1 MSSANLVV
9 GDVYL
14 KKTIAENIKYNFKK
28 ASLKRSILIFFLKTL
43 RDWIDPVVLG
53 DAFQSLGAQQ
63 PLTQAFLRE
72 LVIHLSPQT
81 PAQPK
86 TTFLSQA

>member
-43 RDWIDPVVLG
+43 RDWIDPVALG
-53 DAFQSLGAQQ
+53 DAFQSLGAQ
-63 PLTQAFLRE
+63 
-72 LVIHLSPQT
+72 
-81 PAQPK
+81 
-86 TTFLSQA
+86 

>member
-43 RDWIDPVVLG
+43 RDLIDPVVLG
-53 DAFQSLGAQQ
+53 DAFQSLGAQ
-63 PLTQAFLRE
+63 
-72 LVIHLSPQT
+72 
-81 PAQPK
+81 
-86 TTFLSQA
+86 

>member
-43 RDWIDPVVLG
+43 RDWIDPVVLC
-53 DAFQSLGAQQ
+53 DAFQSLGAQ
-63 PLTQAFLRE
+63 
-72 LVIHLSPQT
+72 
-81 PAQPK
+81 
-86 TTFLSQA
+86 

>member
-9 GDVYL
+9 GDVYF

-53 DAFQSLGAQQ
+53 DAFQSLGAQ
-63 PLTQAFLRE
+63 
-72 LVIHLSPQT
+72 
-81 PAQPK
+81 
-86 TTFLSQA
+86 

>member
-14 KKTIAENIKYNFKK
+14 KKTIAENTKYNFKK

-53 DAFQSLGAQQ
+53 DAFQSLGAQ
-63 PLTQAFLRE
+63 
-72 LVIHLSPQT
+72 
-81 PAQPK
+81 
-86 TTFLSQA
+86 

>member
-28 ASLKRSILIFFLKTL
+28 ASVKRSILIFFLKTL

-53 DAFQSLGAQQ
+53 DAFQSLGAQ
-63 PLTQAFLRE
+63 
-72 LVIHLSPQT
+72 
-81 PAQPK
+81 
-86 TTFLSQA
+86 

>member
-43 RDWIDPVVLG
+43 RDWIDPVVFG
-53 DAFQSLGAQQ
+53 DAFQSLGAQ
-63 PLTQAFLRE
+63 
-72 LVIHLSPQT
+72 
-81 PAQPK
+81 
-86 TTFLSQA
+86 

>member
-9 GDVYL
+9 GNVYL

-43 RDWIDPVVLG
+43 RDWIDPVVLD
-53 DAFQSLGAQQ
+53 DAFQSLGAQ
-63 PLTQAFLRE
+63 
-72 LVIHLSPQT
+72 
-81 PAQPK
+81 
-86 TTFLSQA
+86 

>member
-28 ASLKRSILIFFLKTL
+28 ASLKRSILIFFLKTS

-53 DAFQSLGAQQ
+53 NAFQSLGAQ
-63 PLTQAFLRE
+63 
-72 LVIHLSPQT
+72 
-81 PAQPK
+81 
-86 TTFLSQA
+86 

>member
-28 ASLKRSILIFFLKTL
+28 ASLKRSILIFFLKTW

-53 DAFQSLGAQQ
+53 DAFQSLGAQ
-63 PLTQAFLRE
+63 
-72 LVIHLSPQT
+72 
-81 PAQPK
+81 
-86 TTFLSQA
+86 

>member
-53 DAFQSLGAQQ
+53 DAFQSLGEQ
-63 PLTQAFLRE
+63 
-72 LVIHLSPQT
+72 
-81 PAQPK
+81 
-86 TTFLSQA
+86 

>member
-28 ASLKRSILIFFLKTL
+28 ASLKRSILFFFLKTL

-53 DAFQSLGAQQ
+53 NAFQSLGAQ
-63 PLTQAFLRE
+63 
-72 LVIHLSPQT
+72 
-81 PAQPK
+81 
-86 TTFLSQA
+86 

>member
-43 RDWIDPVVLG
+43 RDGLILWY
-53 DAFQSLGAQQ
+53 
-63 PLTQAFLRE
+63 
-72 LVIHLSPQT
+72 
-81 PAQPK
+81 
-86 TTFLSQA
+86 

>member
-28 ASLKRSILIFFLKTL
+28 ASLKRGILIFFLKTL

-53 DAFQSLGAQQ
+53 DAFQSLGAQ
-63 PLTQAFLRE
+63 
-72 LVIHLSPQT
+72 
-81 PAQPK
+81 
-86 TTFLSQA
+86 

>member
-14 KKTIAENIKYNFKK
+14 KKTNAENIKYNFKK

-53 DAFQSLGAQQ
+53 DAFQSLGAQ
-63 PLTQAFLRE
+63 
-72 LVIHLSPQT
+72 
-81 PAQPK
+81 
-86 TTFLSQA
+86 

>member
-14 KKTIAENIKYNFKK
+14 KKTITENIKYNFKK

-43 RDWIDPVVLG
+43 RDWIDPVVLD
-53 DAFQSLGAQQ
+53 DAFQSLGAQ
-63 PLTQAFLRE
+63 
-72 LVIHLSPQT
+72 
-81 PAQPK
+81 
-86 TTFLSQA
+86 

>member
-14 KKTIAENIKYNFKK
+14 KRTIAENIKYNFKK

-53 DAFQSLGAQQ
+53 DAFQSLGAQ
-63 PLTQAFLRE
+63 
-72 LVIHLSPQT
+72 
-81 PAQPK
+81 
-86 TTFLSQA
+86 

>member
-43 RDWIDPVVLG
+43 RDWIDPV
-53 DAFQSLGAQQ
+53 
-63 PLTQAFLRE
+63 TWY
-72 LVIHLSPQT
+72 
-81 PAQPK
+81 
-86 TTFLSQA
+86 

>member
-28 ASLKRSILIFFLKTL
+28 ASLKRRILIFFLKTL

-53 DAFQSLGAQQ
+53 DAFQSLGAQ
-63 PLTQAFLRE
+63 
-72 LVIHLSPQT
+72 
-81 PAQPK
+81 
-86 TTFLSQA
+86 

>member
-43 RDWIDPVVLG
+43 RNWIDPVVLG
-53 DAFQSLGAQQ
+53 DAFQSLGAQ
-63 PLTQAFLRE
+63 
-72 LVIHLSPQT
+72 
-81 PAQPK
+81 
-86 TTFLSQA
+86 

>member
-53 DAFQSLGAQQ
+53 NAFQSLGAQ
-63 PLTQAFLRE
+63 
-72 LVIHLSPQT
+72 
-81 PAQPK
+81 
-86 TTFLSQA
+86 

>member
-43 RDWIDPVVLG
+43 RDWIDPVVLD
-53 DAFQSLGAQQ
+53 DAFQSLGAQ
-63 PLTQAFLRE
+63 
-72 LVIHLSPQT
+72 
-81 PAQPK
+81 
-86 TTFLSQA
+86 

>member
-14 KKTIAENIKYNFKK
+14 NKTIAENIKYNFKK

-53 DAFQSLGAQQ
+53 DAFQSLGAQ
-63 PLTQAFLRE
+63 
-72 LVIHLSPQT
+72 
-81 PAQPK
+81 
-86 TTFLSQA
+86 

>member
-1 MSSANLVV
+1 MSSANLAV

-43 RDWIDPVVLG
+43 RDWIDPVVLD
-53 DAFQSLGAQQ
+53 DAFQSLGAQ
-63 PLTQAFLRE
+63 
-72 LVIHLSPQT
+72 
-81 PAQPK
+81 
-86 TTFLSQA
+86 